1 MALSHTA
8 GVGDSNGDIPTG
20 APLRRIGTWVL
31 PFRDLGNISHM
42 HCVAVSSSHNT
53 MADSG
58 RGGTSDDDDDDDV
71 VVVGMGMAVVVKSTT
86 V

>member
-1 MALSHTA
+1 M
-8 GVGDSNGDIPTG
+8 GDSNGDIPTG
-20 APLRRIGTWVL
+20 ALLRRIGTWVL

-58 RGGTSDDDDDDDV
+58 RGGTSDDDDDDDD
-71 VVVGMGMAVVVKSTT
+71 VVGMGMAVVVKSTT

>member
-31 PFRDLGNISHM
+31 PFRDLGNISHI
-42 HCVAVSSSHNT
+42 HCVAVSLSHNT

-58 RGGTSDDDDDDDV
+58 GGGTSDDDDDDDDDL
-71 VVVGMGMAVVVKSTT
+71 VVGVAVVVKSTT